1 MSKKT
6 TSGRFEVFKSED
18 GIHIKHV
25 PSGLPVG
32 QFSHIAVKSL
42 KQACEGIERVEKTLT
57 KKQLAYLDTVRAGP
71 ASTDATVRIAQMRFR
86 VAMEKE
92 FPNGAW
98 SRH

>member
-1 MSKKT
+1 MYKKT
-6 TSGRFEVFKSED
+6 ISGRFKVFKS
-18 GIHIKHV
+18 GSSIHITHV

-42 KQACEGIERVEKTLT
+42 KQACEGIERAENTLT
-57 KKQLAYLDTVRAGP
+57 KKQLDYLDTVREGL
-71 ASTDATVRIAQMRFR
+71 ASTDVTVRIAQTAFR

-98 SRH
+98 SRY